1 MEKYGE
7 AIGGYRPDREI
18 VYSSWVSYFDNP
30 TMIKIKDVYNLSMYM
45 TKTHCLL
52 SKQCRYLIAFVT
64 KDTMSVGTPE
74 ELRNLK
80 WKSFQ
85 CRTLED
91 KHDLPPHFFQPKA
104 AGVMGSK
111 LTRTET
117 TDNCD
122 TYTCSEL
129 PLVFTMLHAKSGPSS
144 YYNTGKVAAA
154 LETYQTIVTFAA

>member
-1 MEKYGE
+1 MEEYGE
-7 AIGGYRPDREI
+7 AIGGYKPEREI
-18 VYSSWVSYFDNP
+18 VYSAWVTYLDNP
-30 TMIKIKDVYNLSMYM
+30 TMIKVKDVHEFSMYM

-52 SKQCRYLIAFVT
+52 SKQCRYLIALVT
-64 KDTMSVGTPE
+64 KDSMPVGTPE

-91 KHDLPPHFFQPKA
+91 KHELPPHFFVPKA

-111 LTRTET
+111 LTRIET
-117 TDNCD
+117 TDETS
-122 TYTCSEL
+122 TYTCAEL
-129 PLVFTMLHAKSGPSS
+129 PLVFTMLHAKPGVSE

-154 LETYQTIVTFAA
+154 LETYQTIVTFAV